1 MGMAGFEPTPPEVMR
16 NPAFATNYTTWP
28 QNLDPNC
35 TNIYKYDTS
44 SIKPGT
50 SIALNS
56 RFTIFGYTNILTP
69 GYAKGA

>member
-1 MGMAGFEPTPPEVMR
+1 
-16 NPAFATNYTTWP
+16 
-28 QNLDPNC
+28 LDPNC